1 MATALATTREIQNKV
16 FAGIETSQQAV
27 VDFVRSWA
35 ESLETTF
42 AKLPELATAE
52 PARPSELLESTF
64 SFTERVFNSNREFA
78 TRVFEAMVPAT
89 RAATAGTRSATAQAN
104 QATQANQAGQPS
116 RAASPKP

>member
-35 ESLETTF
+35 G
-42 AKLPELATAE
+42 